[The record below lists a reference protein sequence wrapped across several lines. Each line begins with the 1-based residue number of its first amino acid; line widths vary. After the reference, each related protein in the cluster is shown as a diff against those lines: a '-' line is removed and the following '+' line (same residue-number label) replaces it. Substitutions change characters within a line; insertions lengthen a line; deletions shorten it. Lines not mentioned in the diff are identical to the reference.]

1 MSSKINS
8 GNNANS
14 NDKEQSSAK
23 SQPNSAR
30 KMYSIGR
37 RINSAFVGRFVWH
50 ILKMDVLICV
60 IVLVLGIFVAEKTAL
75 GKVSL
80 KTERSIEWNI
90 GSDFLSYNMTD
101 AKGNTAVFTISRN
114 ELRVA
119 VIAGIV
125 ILVMEF
131 FSVLVMS
138 ANMKNNI
145 NDKLLPIREMAKKTE
160 KLTNLAYNEHNF
172 KSLETAIENVNAA
185 SLDTKISTNNKEL
198 QGIENALN
206 HLLERMRE
214 TYRQQSRFV
223 SDASHEL
230 RTPIAVIRGYAD
242 MLDRWG
248 KEDESILDESID
260 AIKNESEHMQKLVEQ
275 LLFLARGDSGRNNL
289 RIENIQ
295 LNELMKEVFEE
306 SKMIDA
312 EHEYEYIGE
321 PAQMNGDVSMI
332 KQCARILI
340 DNAAK
345 YTQRGDTITIR
356 TGNRQEGVFFSVQ
369 DNGIGMHEADVSHIF
384 ERFYRSDEARGHK
397 MGGTGLGLSIAKW
410 IVDRHNGYFDIL
422 TRPDI
427 GTRITVVFVGGE
439 RLAEECENAVND
451 EKEEKN

>member
-1 MSSKINS
+1 M
-8 GNNANS
+8 
-14 NDKEQSSAK
+14 
-23 SQPNSAR
+23 
-30 KMYSIGR
+30 
-37 RINSAFVGRFVWH
+37 
-50 ILKMDVLICV
+50 
-60 IVLVLGIFVAEKTAL
+60 
-75 GKVSL
+75 
-80 KTERSIEWNI
+80 
-90 GSDFLSYNMTD
+90 
-101 AKGNTAVFTISRN
+101 
-114 ELRVA
+114 

>member
-1 MSSKINS
+1 MSSRINS

-75 GKVSL
+75 GRVSL

-172 KSLETAIENVNAA
+172 KSLEAAIENVNAA

-345 YTQRGDTITIR
+345 YTQKGDTITIR

-451 EKEEKN
+451 EKEEKD

>member
-1 MSSKINS
+1 MSSKMNS
-8 GNNANS
+8 
-14 NDKEQSSAK
+14 EYSAADVNK
-23 SQPNSAR
+23 AQTEAKGQPNSAK
-30 KMYSIGR
+30 KMYSIAR
-37 RINSAFVGRFVWH
+37 RINASFVGRFVWH

-60 IVLVLGIFVAEKTAL
+60 MALALGVFIAEKTAFGTFRL
-75 GKVSL
+75 G
-80 KTERSIEWNI
+80 TERSIEWNI
-90 GSDFLSYNMTD
+90 GNNFLWYKMTD
-101 AKGNTAVFTISRN
+101 TDGSTAALSITKNEAGVVFI
-114 ELRVA
+114 VGA
-119 VIAGIV
+119 V
-125 ILVMEF
+125 ILVTEF

-145 NDKLLPIREMAKKTE
+145 NDKLLPIRQMAKKTE
-160 KLTNLAYNEHNF
+160 KLTNMAYNEHNF
-172 KSLETAIENVNAA
+172 KSLEAAIENVNATSPDA
-185 SLDTKISTNNKEL
+185 KISTDNREL

-248 KEDESILDESID
+248 KEDESILDESIE

-289 RIENIQ
+289 QIERIQ
-295 LNELMKEVFEE
+295 LDGLMGEVFEE
-306 SKMIDA
+306 SKMIDT
-312 EHEYEYIGE
+312 EHVYEFCGE
-321 PAQMNGDVSMI
+321 PAVMDGDVSMI

-345 YTQRGDTITIR
+345 YTQKGDTITIR
-356 TGNRQEGVFFSVQ
+356 TGQKPEGVFFSVQ
-369 DNGIGMHEADVSHIF
+369 DNGIGMHEADVSHVF

-397 MGGTGLGLSIAKW
+397 SGGTGLGLSIAKW
-410 IVDRHNGYFDIL
+410 IVDRHNGYFNIL

-427 GTRITVVFVGGE
+427 GTRITVIFVPFYEGTMG
-439 RLAEECENAVND
+439 AD
-451 EKEEKN
+451 EKEKTDKTAI

>member
-1 MSSKINS
+1 MSSRTNS
-8 GNNANS
+8 EYNEGSEKNTATDAKTQPNNA
-14 NDKEQSSAK
+14 K
-23 SQPNSAR
+23 
-30 KMYSIGR
+30 KMYSIAR
-37 RINSAFVGRFVWH
+37 RINRAFVGRFGWH

-60 IVLVLGIFVAEKTAL
+60 MALALGVFIAEKTAFGTFRL
-75 GKVSL
+75 G
-80 KTERSIEWNI
+80 TERSIEWNI
-90 GSDFLSYNMTD
+90 GNNFLRYKMTD
-101 AKGNTAVFTISRN
+101 TDGSTAALSITKNEAGVVFI
-114 ELRVA
+114 VGA
-119 VIAGIV
+119 V
-125 ILVMEF
+125 ILVTEF

-145 NDKLLPIREMAKKTE
+145 NDKLLPIRQMAKKTE
-160 KLTNLAYNEHNF
+160 KLTNMAYNEHNF
-172 KSLETAIENVNAA
+172 KSLEAAIENVNATSPDA
-185 SLDTKISTNNKEL
+185 KISTDNREL

-248 KEDESILDESID
+248 KEDESILDESIE

-289 RIENIQ
+289 QIERIQ
-295 LNELMKEVFEE
+295 LDGLMGEVFEE
-306 SKMIDA
+306 SKMIDT
-312 EHEYEYIGE
+312 EHVYEFCGE
-321 PAQMNGDVSMI
+321 PAVMDGDVSMI

-345 YTQRGDTITIR
+345 YTQKGDTITIR
-356 TGNRQEGVFFSVQ
+356 TGQKPEGVFFSVQ
-369 DNGIGMHEADVSHIF
+369 DNGIGMHEADVSHVF

-397 MGGTGLGLSIAKW
+397 SGGTGLGLSIAKW
-410 IVDRHNGYFDIL
+410 IVDRHNGYFNIL

-427 GTRITVVFVGGE
+427 GTRITVIFVPFYEGTMG
-439 RLAEECENAVND
+439 AD
-451 EKEEKN
+451 EKEKTDKTAI